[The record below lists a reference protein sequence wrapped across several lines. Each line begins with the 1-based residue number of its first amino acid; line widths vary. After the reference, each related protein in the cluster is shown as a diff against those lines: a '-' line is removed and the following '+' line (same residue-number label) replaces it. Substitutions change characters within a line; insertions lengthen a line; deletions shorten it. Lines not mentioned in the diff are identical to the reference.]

1 MKSEDLY
8 IRLVDP
14 TGKHQPV
21 ITYHR
26 VHDRARFLE
35 AQRDT
40 HERKAKGADVRR
52 VEVASEADY
61 RKSMGYKEQA
71 A

>member
-14 TGKHQPV
+14 AGKHQPV
-21 ITYHR
+21 ITHHR

-35 AQRDT
+35 AQRET
-40 HERKAKGADVRR
+40 HERRAKGADVRR
-52 VEVASEADY
+52 VEVATEADY
-61 RKSMGYKEQA
+61 RKAHNYKVI
-71 A
+71 